1 MNLQLPME
9 SVPIPTKVLSSC
21 VVDIACDKVRHCLAT
36 GRAGMLMQLAIFSAF
51 EIVVF
56 IIPG

>member
-1 MNLQLPME
+1 MCMFLIGNRFKKSICLFLNPLVDCYC
-9 SVPIPTKVLSSC
+9 SVY
-21 VVDIACDKVRHCLAT
+21 
-36 GRAGMLMQLAIFSAF
+36 AGMLMQLAIFSAF